1 MKIWLATLSI
11 ASLFATI
18 AVAQQDAAVS
28 PWAMSS
34 HSSVRLI
41 AGGRNADGAY
51 RVGIEIRMKEG
62 FKTYWRVPGDA
73 GVPPVFDWTASEN
86 VGSVSVRWPAPARYV
101 DDGLTTIG
109 YRDKVIFPALIR
121 PAEGGKAI
129 RAALK
134 IDYAVCNKIC
144 IPANAEVAL
153 KLPEGGETSQT
164 AILDEFRA
172 LTPRPKDAGKLD
184 DKLGLISG
192 RFLPDN
198 GRKIVELVIS
208 VPTGS
213 MMRDVFLEGPEGW
226 LFGTPVSQGVEGDK
240 QTLRIPIED
249 KPKNVVGLVPVVLT
263 IAGAPSSTEVR
274 FDLDISAP
282 KP

>member
-1 MKIWLATLSI
+1 MTLRLATFGL
-11 ASLFATI
+11 AALFATF
-18 AVAQQDAAVS
+18 AVAQQDDAVS
-28 PWAMSS
+28 AWGASS

-51 RVGIEIRMKEG
+51 RIGVEIRMNEG

-101 DDGLTTIG
+101 EDGLTTIG
-109 YRDKVIFPALIR
+109 YRDRVIFPALIR
-121 PAEGGKAI
+121 PADGGKPTQ
-129 RAALK
+129 AALK

-144 IPANAEVAL
+144 IPAKAEVVL
-153 KLPEGGETSQT
+153 KLPDSTETSQT
-164 AILDEFRA
+164 AALDQFRA

-184 DKLGLISG
+184 DKLGLVAA
-192 RFLPDN
+192 RFLPEN
-198 GRKIVELVIS
+198 GRKTVELIIS
-208 VPTGS
+208 VPTGTV
-213 MMRDVFLEGPEGW
+213 MRDAFLEGPEGW
-226 LFGTPVSQGVEGDK
+226 LFGTPVSQATEGDK
-240 QTLRIPIED
+240 LTLRVPVED

-263 IAGAPSSTEVR
+263 IAGMPLSAEVR
-274 FDLDISAP
+274 FDLDIMAP